1 MRYLLPAVLGALSL
15 LYVDGVAAQDTPTCV
30 PGCAN
35 TVRGQFTQYGCVS
48 ADDAAC
54 LCANANFGFG
64 VRDCGQTGCG
74 STDVQVQ
81 AFLAG
86 NFCQGQQLAFTPTGA
101 SAPPTSTPPATPGA
115 SESTAPPSETTPGP
129 TSPPTTS
136 APSSET
142 APPSSSPPATGPPTT
157 ASSATTGPASVPTQP
172 SAPPTGTPLHSNSTI
187 PASKPTSPPPTTT
200 SAASSTSVSTSSPT
214 STETSAAA
222 PAGGLSQGAAIGI
235 GVGVAG
241 GVVAIAFAGVFFFLK
256 NRSRTHDSF
265 DISAPPPSSGRGQG
279 AFEKYSNDLE
289 LVSNRYEDMV
299 PRQQPRAMV

>member
-15 LYVDGVAAQDTPTCV
+15 IYVDGVAAQDVPTCV

-35 TVRGQFTQYGCVS
+35 TVRGQFAQYGCVS

-64 VRDCGQTGCG
+64 VRDCGQNGCG
-74 STDVQVQ
+74 STDVQIQ

-86 NFCQGQQLAFTPTGA
+86 SFCQGQQLAFTPSG
-101 SAPPTSTPPATPGA
+101 APPTSPPTATPSP
-115 SESTAPPSETTPGP
+115 SESTPPPSETTPSP
-129 TSPPTTS
+129 TSPPPTS

-157 ASSATTGPASVPTQP
+157 ASSATTGPASVPTHT
-172 SAPPTGTPLHSNSTI
+172 SAPSTGTPLHSNSTI

-200 SAASSTSVSTSSPT
+200 SAASFTSTSATSSAT
-214 STETSAAA
+214 ASETSAAA

>member
-15 LYVDGVAAQDTPTCV
+15 IYVDGVAAQDTPTCV

-35 TVRGQFTQYGCVS
+35 TVRGQFTQYGCVN

-74 STDVQVQ
+74 ATDVQIQ

-86 NFCQGQQLAFTPTGA
+86 SFCQGKGPNVWTRYVVY
-101 SAPPTSTPPATPGA
+101 SSIHRSTIGVYTNGCI
-115 SESTAPPSETTPGP
+115 
-129 TSPPTTS
+129 
-136 APSSET
+136 
-142 APPSSSPPATGPPTT
+142 SSSDLNTTGDSRLVRDDGSSKRNNPKSNIAANDICPELRNSASVFIATGHRATNYSIVGHDRTSLRSHPTLC
-157 ASSATTGPASVPTQP
+157 SADRNP
-172 SAPPTGTPLHSNSTI
+172 STLKLYNSR
-187 PASKPTSPPPTTT
+187 
-200 SAASSTSVSTSSPT
+200 
-214 STETSAAA
+214 AA

-235 GVGVAG
+235 GVGVAAA
-241 GVVAIAFAGVFFFLK
+241 VVAIAFAGVFFFLK

>member
-15 LYVDGVAAQDTPTCV
+15 IYVDGVAAQDVPTCV
-30 PGCAN
+30 PGCAD
-35 TVRGQFTQYGCVS
+35 TVKGQFPQYGCVS

-64 VRDCGQTGCG
+64 VRDCGQSGCG
-74 STDVQVQ
+74 ATDVQIQ

-86 NFCQGQQLAFTPTGA
+86 SFCQGQQLAFTPTDA
-101 SAPPTSTPPATPGA
+101 QAPPTSTSAGPP
-115 SESTAPPSETTPGP
+115 SSTAPPGETTPIP
-129 TSPPTTS
+129 TSPSSTT
-136 APSSET
+136 APNSET
-142 APPSSSPPATGPPTT
+142 APPSSSSTTAPPTT
-157 ASSATTGPASVPTQP
+157 TAPP
-172 SAPPTGTPLHSNSTI
+172 STAPPTQTSAPLTATPPHQNSTI
-187 PASKPTSPPPTTT
+187 PVSTPTSPPSTTT
-200 SAASSTSVSTSSPT
+200 SVASSTSAATTSSPT
-214 STETSAAA
+214 ASETSAAA

-241 GVVAIAFAGVFFFLK
+241 GVIAIALVGAFFFLK

-265 DISAPPPSSGRGQG
+265 DISQPPPSSGRGQG

-289 LVSNRYEDMV
+289 LVSNRYEDMI